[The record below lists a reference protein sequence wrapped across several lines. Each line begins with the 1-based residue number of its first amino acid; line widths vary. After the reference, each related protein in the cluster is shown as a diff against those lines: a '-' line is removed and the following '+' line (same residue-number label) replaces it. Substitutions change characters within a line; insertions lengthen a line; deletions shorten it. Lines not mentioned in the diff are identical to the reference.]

1 MNCHL
6 YYLASTN
13 MSLMSASPQL
23 MPSPTIGHNFLVLCR
38 IYLPRAHFTEIEDAN
53 LMIRDFQ
60 ILPLSLLRNPIHF
73 SGLTSG
79 TPGGKR
85 CSFSSFKYSLGLYSG
100 GGGGEG

>member
-1 MNCHL
+1 
-6 YYLASTN
+6 
-13 MSLMSASPQL
+13 
-23 MPSPTIGHNFLVLCR
+23 
-38 IYLPRAHFTEIEDAN
+38 
-53 LMIRDFQ
+53 MIRDFQ

-100 GGGGEG
+100 GGGEQMTQWATVPALQV